1 MSAGWRHPG
10 RGGAALYAVLAGIVG
25 SVLALISRVQ
35 VERQRGRSAVAAEL
49 PAGRLIVISNHTSYA
64 DGLLL
69 ALVCRRHG
77 RSLRL
82 LATAGVFKAPVI
94 GSLARKLGFISV
106 DRGAST
112 ASTSLDRAAEAL
124 AEGEAIGLFPEGR
137 LTRNPQKWPERAKTG
152 AVRLALRTDTPIV
165 PVAMEGAHRVTGGGL
180 ATVLTNIIRR
190 PKVRTRVG
198 RPIDV
203 RSLIDLSPGVE
214 ATPDQVRAA
223 ADIVMERLID
233 LIEELR
239 GESAPDP
246 IGVPRETHEPTR
258 SSQ

>member
-1 MSAGWRHPG
+1 MSSGWRHPG
-10 RGGAALYAVLAGIVG
+10 RRGAALYAVLAGIVG
-25 SVLALISRVQ
+25 SVLALVSRVQ
-35 VERQRGRSAVAAEL
+35 VERQRGRRAVAAEL
-49 PAGRLIVISNHTSYA
+49 PPGRLIVISNHTSYA

-82 LATAGVFKAPVI
+82 LATSEVFKAPII
-94 GSLARKLGFISV
+94 GTLARKLGFISV

-124 AEGEAIGLFPEGR
+124 AAGEAIGLFPEGR

-165 PVAMEGAHRVTGGGL
+165 PVAMEGAHRVVGERRII
-180 ATVLTNIIRR
+180 ATVLRNMIRR

-198 RPIDV
+198 ASIDV
-203 RSLIDLSPGVE
+203 RALVELAPGAQ
-214 ATPDQVRAA
+214 ATADEVRIA

-233 LIEELR
+233 LVEELR
-239 GESAPDP
+239 GETAPDP
-246 IGVPRETHEPTR
+246 IGVPRTAD
-258 SSQ
+258 